1 MAENNA
7 ELMCLE
13 WLLGWMAHTHVLCA
27 LGHGP
32 SHSICCSGVPPPVPA
47 DHPPEIEAVNVRGES
62 IEQLA
67 AKADAHGARPG
78 DRRGRT
84 SERGRL
90 WGARR
95 ALEQFLPHPVP
106 LTRF

>member
-67 AKADAHGARPG
+67 AQAMDSQDVQARPPQRSG
-78 DRRGRT
+78 
-84 SERGRL
+84 E
-90 WGARR
+90 
-95 ALEQFLPHPVP
+95 HVV
-106 LTRF
+106 